1 MFQNKNLLQYID
13 QIIIY
18 FFENYYTITLLSK
31 GKILSID
38 CSSLIWL
45 ISTIFLK
52 SRSILIN
59 LSNYFEKYRF

>member
-18 FFENYYTITLLSK
+18 FFENYYTITLLSN